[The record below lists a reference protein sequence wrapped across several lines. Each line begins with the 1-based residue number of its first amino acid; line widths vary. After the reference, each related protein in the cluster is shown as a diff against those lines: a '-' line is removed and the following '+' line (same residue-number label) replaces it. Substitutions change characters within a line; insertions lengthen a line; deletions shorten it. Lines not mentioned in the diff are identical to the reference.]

1 MKLSYRKTF
10 LVGLAFMSISA
21 FWQLYDNIIPLILT
35 NSFGIGETARGV
47 IMALDN
53 ILALFLLPFF
63 GSLSDK
69 ANTPLGKRTPFIL
82 AGTILSVTFMLF
94 IPYANNIGNFT
105 LFMIM
110 LAGVLL
116 SMGIYR
122 SPAVALMPDVTPK
135 HLRSKANA
143 VINLMGA
150 LGGVFTLAMSKILL
164 PKGDEAV
171 TDPANAP
178 KTDYTYLFL
187 SVAALMAVGVILLI
201 LTVREN
207 RDRRAAEEYDEA
219 HPSPIDEEKAI
230 LESKGKKLPPEVF
243 RSLIFMLLA
252 VAAWY
257 FAYNAVTTAFS
268 TYVVKVWNLPESGF
282 ADCLMVATI
291 AAVISY
297 IPVGIISSKVGRK
310 KVIYAGVI
318 LMGVAYASGIFAVE
332 YHAWVNIV
340 FAAVGIG
347 WAAINVNS
355 YPMVVEMATGGDIGK
370 YTGLYYTFSMAAQ
383 ITTPIISGA
392 LLEHVSYRTLF
403 PYAAVFMV
411 IAFILMIFVKHGDNV
426 ASENKA

>member
-1 MKLSYRKTF
+1 MKLNYRKTF
-10 LVGLAFMSISA
+10 LVGLAFMAISA
-21 FWQLYDNIIPLILT
+21 FWQLYDTIIPLILKET
-35 NSFGIGETARGV
+35 FGVKETARGV

-63 GSLSDK
+63 GSLSDR
-69 ANTPLGKRTPFIL
+69 ASTRIGKRTPFIA

-94 IPYANNIGNFT
+94 IPLADNTVSFP
-105 LFMIM
+105 LFLAM
-110 LAGVLL
+110 LAGVLV

-135 HLRSKANA
+135 HLRSSANA

-150 LGGVFTLAMSKILL
+150 LGGVFTLAMSKLL
-164 PKGDEAV
+164 I
-171 TDPANAP
+171 ANVEKP
-178 KTDYTYLFL
+178 DYTNLFL
-187 SVAALMAVGVILLI
+187 SVAILMVVGVVLLI

-207 RDRRAAEEYDEA
+207 KERLVAEKYDEE
-219 HPSPIDEEKAI
+219 HPSPIDEEKAL

-243 RSLIFMLLA
+243 KSLVFMLLA
-252 VAAWY
+252 VASWY
-257 FAYNAVTTAFS
+257 FAYNAVTTAFT
-268 TYVVKVWNLPESGF
+268 TYVAEVWGLKGSGF
-282 ADCLMVATI
+282 ADCMMVATI

-297 IPVGIISSKVGRK
+297 IPVGIVSSKVGRK
-310 KVIYAGVI
+310 KVIYFGVV
-318 LMGVAYASGIFAVE
+318 LMAAAYAVGAFVGE

-383 ITTPIISGA
+383 ITTPILSGF

-411 IAFILMIFVKHGDNV
+411 IALVLMMFVKHGDNV
-426 ASENKA
+426 VKKKA

>member
-1 MKLSYRKTF
+1 MKLNYTKTF

-21 FWQLYDNIIPLILT
+21 FWQLYDPIIPLILKDT
-35 NSFGIGETARGV
+35 FGIKETARGV

-63 GSLSDK
+63 GSLSDRSK
-69 ANTPLGKRTPFIL
+69 GRFGKRTPFIV
-82 AGTILSVTFMLF
+82 AGTILSVTFMLLIPVADNTKNFAMF
-94 IPYANNIGNFT
+94 I
-105 LFMIM
+105 MM
-110 LAGVLL
+110 LGGVLI

-135 HLRSKANA
+135 RLRSKANA

-150 LGGVFTLAMSKILL
+150 LGAVFTLVMTKLL
-164 PKGDEAV
+164 VSNEAN
-171 TDPANAP
+171 P
-178 KTDYTYLFL
+178 DYQSLFI
-187 SVAALMAVGVILLI
+187 SVAALMVVGVVLLI

-207 RDRRAAEEYDEA
+207 KDREAAEKYDREN
-219 HPSPIDEEKAI
+219 PSPIDEEKAV
-230 LESKGKKLPPEVF
+230 LDSKGKKLPPEVF

-252 VAAWY
+252 VASWY

-268 TYVVKVWNLPESGF
+268 SYVTEVWKLEGSGF
-282 ADCLMVATI
+282 ADCLMVATV

-297 IPVGIISSKVGRK
+297 IPVGIISSKLGRK
-310 KVIYAGVI
+310 KVIYFGII
-318 LMGVAYASGIFAVE
+318 LMGVEYSAGIFAAE

-383 ITTPIISGA
+383 ITTPIVSGF
-392 LLEHVSYRTLF
+392 LLEHVSYKTLF
-403 PYAAVFMV
+403 PYAAIFMA
-411 IAFILMIFVKHGDNV
+411 IAFVLMIFVKHGDNNTNKKSE
-426 ASENKA
+426 ASA

>member
-1 MKLSYRKTF
+1 MKLNYGKTF

-21 FWQLYDNIIPLILT
+21 FWQLYDNTVPLIIKET
-35 NSFGIGETARGV
+35 FGIKETARGI

-69 ANTPLGKRTPFIL
+69 SKSPLGKRTPFIL
-82 AGTILSVTFMLF
+82 AGTVLSVAFMLAIPFADNTENLVLF
-94 IPYANNIGNFT
+94 IC
-105 LFMIM
+105 M
-110 LAGVLL
+110 LAGVLI

-150 LGGVFTLAMSKILL
+150 LGAVYTLAMTKLLL
-164 PKGDEAV
+164 PSQKEGEEAV
-171 TDPANAP
+171 KPN
-178 KTDYTYLFL
+178 YQMLFL
-187 SVAALMAVGVILLI
+187 AVAGLMVIAVVLLI

-207 RDRRAAEEYDEA
+207 KDRKIAEEYDEA

-230 LESKGKKLPPEVF
+230 LESKGKSLPPEVF
-243 RSLIFMLLA
+243 KSLVFMLLA

-257 FAYNAVTTAFS
+257 FAYNAVTTAFTS
-268 TYVVKVWNLPESGF
+268 YATEVWKLEGGGY

-291 AAVISY
+291 AAVVSY

-318 LMGVAYASGIFAVE
+318 LMAAAYAVGIFAVE
-332 YHAWVNIV
+332 YRAWVNIV

-383 ITTPIISGA
+383 ITTPILSGA
-392 LLEHVSYRTLF
+392 LLEYISYRTLF
-403 PYAAVFMV
+403 PYAAIFMV
-411 IAFILMIFVKHGDNV
+411 IAFVLMMFVKHGDNV
-426 ASENKA
+426 ADAKKA